1 MPIMDLDDLIRKF
14 EKMEKDFPE
23 IAELFLK
30 TKAEEVKK
38 ETKKLTPV
46 KDGILRNAWHRKKIG
61 PLKQVI
67 YNNTNYAAHVEYGH
81 RIVKNKKAVGYVRGR
96 YMLKRGMNKA
106 NSTFLKD
113 LDTVFKNLFE
123 R

>member
-1 MPIMDLDDLIRKF
+1 MSTMDLDDLIKKF
-14 EKMEKDFPE
+14 EKMEKEFPKT
-23 IAELFLK
+23 AELFLK
-30 TKAEEVKK
+30 TKVEEVKG
-38 ETKKLTPV
+38 ETRELTPV
-46 KDGILRNAWHRKKIG
+46 DTSLLQISWDHQKKEK
-61 PLKQVI
+61 LKYI
-67 YNNTNYAAHVEYGH
+67 IFNPIKYAAHVEYGH
-81 RIVKNKKAVGYVRGR
+81 RIVRDKKVVGYVRGR